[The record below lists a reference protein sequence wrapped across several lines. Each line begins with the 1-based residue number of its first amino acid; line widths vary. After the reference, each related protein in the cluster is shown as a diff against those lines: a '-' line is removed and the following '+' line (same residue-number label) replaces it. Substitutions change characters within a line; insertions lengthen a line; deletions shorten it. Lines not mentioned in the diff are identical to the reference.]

1 MVALSLSVILLYG
14 GMIWYVFPDV
24 DVKVSWEGHLA
35 GLLTGFALSLF
46 YKAPEY
52 SKPIVYEWQKPDF
65 NPLEDPFMK
74 HFDENGNFVNIEK
87 DEDGMDE
94 IQSYFHSDTDV
105 YYIVTKTES
114 ADNQESDN

>member
-1 MVALSLSVILLYG
+1 
-14 GMIWYVFPDV
+14 
-24 DVKVSWEGHLA
+24 
-35 GLLTGFALSLF
+35 
-46 YKAPEY
+46 
-52 SKPIVYEWQKPDF
+52 
-65 NPLEDPFMK
+65 MK